1 MDNCVISFCA
11 CAAAVVSSRFSRS
24 AVLFLLE
31 KSSDTI
37 ARIKKKSTRKLYTF
51 LGWARTRKA
60 TTPEY
65 TDQKEVKNLVTT
77 QGGELILYAVWRP
90 DSFQVTLNPNGG
102 KLNGA
107 DQSVT
112 ATLRYGETCATLP
125 TPTKY
130 GYDFVG
136 WNSQEDGK
144 GFSVGTNTLAD
155 KVVAYRTL
163 YAQWRAKKITVS
175 FDTNQGSGS
184 SVPDSVNAITVT
196 YGSTYANLPT
206 TGRVGYDFNGWYT
219 DATGGTKVE
228 KTTGVTRENHT
239 LYAHWTAKKY
249 TVLFDQVGGTFPG
262 GTTKMFIDQTYDDTY
277 KLPEEPART
286 GYTFLGWYTRQ
297 SSGTKVEN
305 TTRVTTAGY
314 YVLYAHWV
322 ANEYT
327 VTFDAQGGTFPD
339 GDSRKAVYQTYY
351 QAYSVPQQNP
361 TRSGYVFEG
370 WYTQKT
376 DGTQVTTMTSMDT
389 AKDHT
394 LYARWRQ
401 IKETTVT
408 VGEVTLTFEGTP
420 VYAKTDS
427 EGKVTK
433 GGSSSDYN
441 IMLEEGELTLKNA
454 TVYSSTD
461 PDGAIHTTN
470 ALVIKLEGK
479 NTVTSAKSDYGIYV
493 KGNDLTIQG
502 SGSLDV
508 TAGTEGS
515 FSDGIYSNNNI
526 VISGAT
532 VTATG
537 RNATNTSRGICAG
550 YQVTIQN
557 GANVTAVGGNGG
569 RQSYGIW
576 CDSGIT
582 INHSTCKATANESSK
597 GTKQAIYI
605 SNKAMNLINAK
616 LASGAAN
623 GTSAEWIPQN

>member
-1 MDNCVISFCA
+1 
-11 CAAAVVSSRFSRS
+11 
-24 AVLFLLE
+24 
-31 KSSDTI
+31 
-37 ARIKKKSTRKLYTF
+37 
-51 LGWARTRKA
+51 
-60 TTPEY
+60 
-65 TDQKEVKNLVTT
+65 
-77 QGGELILYAVWRP
+77 
-90 DSFQVTLNPNGG
+90 
-102 KLNGA
+102 
-107 DQSVT
+107 
-112 ATLRYGETCATLP
+112 
-125 TPTKY
+125 
-130 GYDFVG
+130 
-136 WNSQEDGK
+136 
-144 GFSVGTNTLAD
+144 
-155 KVVAYRTL
+155 
-163 YAQWRAKKITVS
+163 
-175 FDTNQGSGS
+175 
-184 SVPDSVNAITVT
+184 
-196 YGSTYANLPT
+196 
-206 TGRVGYDFNGWYT
+206 
-219 DATGGTKVE
+219 
-228 KTTGVTRENHT
+228 
-239 LYAHWTAKKY
+239 
-249 TVLFDQVGGTFPG
+249 
-262 GTTKMFIDQTYDDTY
+262 MFIDQTYDDTY

-361 TRSGYVFEG
+361 TKSGYVFEG

-401 IKETTVT
+401 IKETTMT

-605 SNKAMNLINAK
+605 SNKAMNLINAH
-616 LASGAAN
+616 LTSGSEN